1 MKEVVTMKIEKRI
14 EANSRASRRLR
25 KTGYLPGIICEKG
38 SESLPIKM
46 KEEEF
51 RRNLLKYG
59 RNYVFNLDLPGE
71 KKHNVLVKEIQ
82 YAPISGKILN
92 VDFQKISLTE
102 EVKIDLGIRII
113 GREALDSRKLILIR
127 QMDTIPVKGLPQD
140 IPDNVE
146 IDVSGL
152 DEGESIS
159 IKDLNLPKAISVDLE
174 EDQTV
179 LSVNVSDLNVESKDI
194 DESEAHEISDIIEE
208 TNEEFIEK

>member
-1 MKEVVTMKIEKRI
+1 MKEAVTMKIEKRR

-25 KTGYLPGIICEKG
+25 KTGYLPGIICGKG
-38 SESLPIKM
+38 SESFPIKM
-46 KEEEF
+46 REEEF

-71 KKHNVLVKEIQ
+71 KKHNVNVLVKEIQ

-102 EVKIDLGIRII
+102 EVKLDLGIRII
-113 GREALDSRKLILIR
+113 GREALDSKKLILIR

-159 IKDLNLPKAISVDLE
+159 IKDLNLPKGISVDLE

-194 DESEAHEISDIIEE
+194 DENEVNEISDIIEE
-208 TNEEFIEK
+208 TNEE

>member
-1 MKEVVTMKIEKRI
+1 MKEAVTMKIEKRR

-25 KTGYLPGIICEKG
+25 KTGYLPGIICGKG

-71 KKHNVLVKEIQ
+71 KKHNVNVLVKEIQ

-102 EVKIDLGIRII
+102 EVKLDLGIRII
-113 GREALDSRKLILIR
+113 GREALDSKKLILIR

-159 IKDLNLPKAISVDLE
+159 IKDLNLPKGISVDLE

-179 LSVNVSDLNVESKDI
+179 LSVNISDLNVESKDI
-194 DESEAHEISDIIEE
+194 DENEVNEISDIIEE
-208 TNEEFIEK
+208 TNEE

>member
-1 MKEVVTMKIEKRI
+1 MKEAVTMKIEKRR

-25 KTGYLPGIICEKG
+25 KTGYLPGIICGKG
-38 SESLPIKM
+38 SESFPIKM
-46 KEEEF
+46 REEEF

-71 KKHNVLVKEIQ
+71 KKHNVNVLVKEIQ

-102 EVKIDLGIRII
+102 EVKLDLGIRII
-113 GREALDSRKLILIR
+113 GREALDSKKLILIR

-159 IKDLNLPKAISVDLE
+159 IKDLNLPKGISVDLE

-179 LSVNVSDLNVESKDI
+179 LSVNISDLNVESKDI
-194 DESEAHEISDIIEE
+194 DENEVNEISDIIEE
-208 TNEEFIEK
+208 TNEE